1 VALWS
6 RDTYGAGTRRSPQQ
20 VVGAGKASGTS
31 EQSLRE
37 GQDVLVADD
46 PRSPQ
51 GFAPLPALPGRTSVK
66 RLVLLAGIWGW
77 SFLFI
82 KVAVAGMTASTV
94 AGLRVGLG
102 AAVLL
107 GVVRARG
114 LRLPV
119 GREWCR
125 HFLVVAL
132 VGSAMPFTLL
142 AWGEQHIS
150 SALSAV
156 LNASTPLFA
165 ALFARLLL
173 GDRLRAVQMAGLAL
187 GFAGVAVAA
196 NLDVD
201 DLTRSALG
209 GELAAIVAGAGYGLA
224 FAYTRRHLTT
234 IPPIVAAA
242 GQLLTATLL
251 LAPLA
256 LVTSV
261 RQGLRPT
268 PTRVAAIVLL
278 GVLGTGVA
286 YVLSYR
292 LIADVGPTRASLVTY
307 LIPIMAVAVGV
318 LFLEET
324 FSIRLVVGAGLT
336 IAGIAL
342 LNVGGRAP
350 SAAPVVPGAPET

>member
-1 VALWS
+1 
-6 RDTYGAGTRRSPQQ
+6 
-20 VVGAGKASGTS
+20 
-31 EQSLRE
+31 
-37 GQDVLVADD
+37 
-46 PRSPQ
+46 
-51 GFAPLPALPGRTSVK
+51 VK

-82 KVAVAGMTASTV
+82 KVAVAGLTPSTV
-94 AGLRVGLG
+94 AGLRVALG

-107 GVVRARG
+107 GLVRARG
-114 LRLPV
+114 LRLPR
-119 GREWCR
+119 GREWWR

-132 VGSAMPFTLL
+132 VGSALPFTLL

-173 GDRLRAVQMAGLAL
+173 GDRLRTVQLGGLAL
-187 GFAGVAVAA
+187 GFVGVAVAVG
-196 NLDVD
+196 LGLG
-201 DLTRSALG
+201 DLTGSALG
-209 GELAAIVAGAGYGLA
+209 GELAAVIAGAGYGLA

-242 GQLLTATLL
+242 GQLLTASVL

-261 RQGLRPT
+261 RQGLHPT

-292 LIADVGPTRASLVTY
+292 LIADMGPTRASLVTY
-307 LIPIMAVAVGV
+307 LIPIVAVTVGV
-318 LFLEET
+318 LFLDEA
-324 FSIRLVVGAGLT
+324 FSIRLVIGGGLT

-342 LNVGGRAP
+342 LNLGGRAP
-350 SAAPVVPGAPET
+350 AAPVVPGAPAS